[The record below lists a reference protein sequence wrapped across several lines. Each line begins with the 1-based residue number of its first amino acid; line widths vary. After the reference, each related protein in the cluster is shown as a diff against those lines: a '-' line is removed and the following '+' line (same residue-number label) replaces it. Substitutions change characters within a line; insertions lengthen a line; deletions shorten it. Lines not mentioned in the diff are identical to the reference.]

1 MDGSGYGHSHP
12 HGHPHGH
19 PSSHNHPLTAAYP
32 PPPVPSGQ
40 PQPQPPAN
48 ATPGLIHP
56 HSGAPSSY
64 SLPRSYPAPPGT
76 GLPPPGSMITSPN
89 AAHPAPSATPPVAA
103 APSPSASGAS
113 GASQAARPLN
123 VRDALSYLDQVKLQF
138 QDRPEIYNKFLDY
151 MKDFK
156 AQTLDTPTVIH
167 RVSEL
172 FRGHPSLIQG
182 FNTFLP
188 PGYHID
194 CGVNP
199 ADGAYVQVTTPG
211 GHVVPQVSVGV
222 AAHHHGPTAGYG
234 STPSNYYATSSSG
247 TVYGARGASGEVP
260 PPPAG
265 LNSASGSGTSSQPPR
280 SVSPGGGYRTSTGP
294 AAVVMSMG
302 SQQKYSPATHSET
315 GGIPPPS
322 GAEYPPGSA
331 PGNPNLTAQ
340 GPHFLENRRAPLEF
354 GHAINYVNKI
364 KTRFI
369 NQPGLYKQF
378 LEILQNYQ
386 RDGKP
391 IHDVFAQVQ
400 VLFKDSPDLL
410 EEFKQFLPEASALSS
425 GAGAGNGLPAEAP
438 ATAPGVDVGAAPYG
452 AYPPSGVPAHGSP
465 STAGRS
471 ATSGSRLPPLG
482 DFGPGGHLGTGEGYP
497 GAPSADT
504 MDLTVPKTVGTTSAM
519 SRKKRGTS
527 AALTATAPTAV
538 KKRPRTQGK
547 RDSLPSQGGP
557 VAAYTNGTAESIS
570 QHRTPFSEQ
579 ELELFASIR
588 RYLGY
593 KSTYNEFLKL
603 LNLFSE
609 EIIDDKLL
617 VERVATFIGGN
628 LDLFDR
634 FKALIGYK
642 EPEDKVLTNEPL
654 VTPRPRLDL
663 SSLKAVGSYRKL
675 PLNETKDRCSG
686 RDDLCWEVLNDGWV
700 SHPTWISEEEG
711 FSTHKKNQAEDTMHR
726 CEEERYD
733 FDLNIDSNLS
743 TIALLEPIAQQLEE
757 MSQEEKLKFKLS
769 PGAFGDSQAIY
780 HRMIKKVYGVERG
793 LEILNYLHH
802 NPVTTIPVV
811 LRRLKQK
818 DEEWRKLRRQQNK
831 VWREIETKCFFRSL
845 DYQSPLLRTNER
857 KHMSTKHYVAEI
869 EKLRRE
875 SLEGHGGAA
884 GWSQGSKT
892 GKFQGRTLA
901 SPLGSSEVTAHAYP
915 PSYHLEF
922 SLEDSAL
929 VHETTQLILSYYD
942 KTQAAHQPDRAVLEH
957 FFFTFLEPF
966 LDVQADSSTLP
977 NTIAI
982 EPTQSCA
989 MESDDAPVK
998 QEGDQSGDAGTK
1010 RRTSA
1015 ATKESAP
1022 SSSRSDR
1029 GATHTWIQTQPMNR
1043 QIPVEEDHPAV
1054 VPTTATS
1061 TMVRPGSSVD
1071 PSWNTFYGNTPVYV
1085 FFRHFHT
1092 IYNRLLQVKQ
1102 AQKICSRWTVHDRSG
1117 LTPAGKLGLLYR
1129 PDVLADVELDKVDYF
1144 QIFLNLA
1151 DRLFDGELDNASYE
1165 EAIRF
1170 LFRTY
1175 AHNVLTVDK
1184 VLQIL
1189 TKHLVPLLTDNK
1201 TSELL
1206 DVYNDMKDKSMA
1218 LVRQQ
1223 ILYRMKVEAVIG
1235 TDEHLYRIE
1244 FLPPPFQRVC
1254 TVQLLFKD
1262 DFTLSHAVTSE
1273 EKWAYYVD
1281 SFVLLAPTEG
1291 VSFQGYYPFLRR
1303 NLPRLAPSESDAS
1316 PILSHSG
1323 LEIKISLN
1331 TYRICF
1337 VTHSEDFFMKTTR
1350 PVEMPCLQ
1358 PIQPALAAVPQQEA
1372 VNSTGEAMEVDDK
1385 TTASE
1390 GAETT
1395 DTRITAPVQ
1404 PISESAGQLSAAPV
1418 PSPLSSLTTKLVRFN
1433 QQRTAK
1439 WHDWLA
1445 KNSPSGVTGQEAV
1458 SGQ

>member
-19 PSSHNHPLTAAYP
+19 PPSHNHPLNTAYPP

-40 PQPQPPAN
+40 PQPQPPTN
-48 ATPGLIHP
+48 AAPGLIHP

-64 SLPRSYPAPPGT
+64 NLPRSYPPPSGGA

-89 AAHPAPSATPPVAA
+89 APHPAPSATPPVAT

-167 RVSEL
+167 RVSDL

-194 CGVNP
+194 CGVNSG
-199 ADGAYVQVTTPG
+199 DGAYVQVTTPG
-211 GHVVPQVSVGV
+211 GHVVPQASIGV
-222 AAHHHGPTAGYG
+222 ATHHHGPTAGYG
-234 STPSNYYATSSSG
+234 STSGSYYGTSSSG
-247 TVYGARGASGEVP
+247 AVYGARGTSGEVP
-260 PPPAG
+260 PPPAA

-280 SVSPGGGYRTSTGP
+280 SVSPGGSYRASTGP
-294 AAVVMSMG
+294 SAAIMSMS

-315 GGIPPPS
+315 GGAPLPS

-369 NQPGLYKQF
+369 NQPELYKQF

-410 EEFKQFLPEASALSS
+410 EEFKQFLPEASALGS
-425 GAGAGNGLPAEAP
+425 GAGLPTEAP
-438 ATAPGVDVGAAPYG
+438 AAVPGVDAGGTPYG
-452 AYPPSGVPAHGSP
+452 AYPPSGVPVHGSP

-471 ATSGSRLPPLG
+471 TTSASRMPPVG
-482 DFGPGGHLGTGEGYP
+482 DFGPGGHVGTGEAYP
-497 GAPSADT
+497 GGPGPETTESTASKVAGAASA
-504 MDLTVPKTVGTTSAM
+504 L
-519 SRKKRGTS
+519 SRKKRGTP

-557 VAAYTNGTAESIS
+557 AATYTNGTLESPS

-617 VERVATFIGGN
+617 IERVATFIGGN

-642 EPEDKVLTNEPL
+642 EPEDKVPTNEPL

-663 SSLKAVGSYRKL
+663 STLKAVGSYRKL

-757 MSQEEKLKFKLS
+757 MSQEEKLKFKIS

-831 VWREIETKCFFRSL
+831 VWREIEIKSFFRSL
-845 DYQSPLLRTNER
+845 DYQSPQLRTNER

-875 SLEGHGGAA
+875 SLEGHGVAA
-884 GWSQGSKT
+884 GWSQGSKA
-892 GKFQGRTLA
+892 GKFHGRPFA
-901 SPLGSSEVTAHAYP
+901 PPLGSPETTAHAYP

-922 SLEDSAL
+922 SLEDNTL
-929 VHETTQLILSYYD
+929 VRETTQLILSYYD
-942 KTQAAHQPDRAVLEH
+942 KMQAAHQPDRSVLEQ
-957 FFFTFLEPF
+957 FFTTFLEPF
-966 LDVQADSSTLP
+966 LDVQVDNSTLP
-977 NTIAI
+977 NTVSDT
-982 EPTQSCA
+982 EPTQSSA

-998 QEGDQSGDAGTK
+998 QEAGQAENAGAN
-1010 RRTSA
+1010 RRTNTA
-1015 ATKESAP
+1015 ARESVP
-1022 SSSRSDR
+1022 SSNQSDK
-1029 GATHTWIQTQPMNR
+1029 GSTHTWIQTQPINR
-1043 QIPVEEDHPAV
+1043 QVPVEEDHPAV
-1054 VPTTATS
+1054 VPTTTTS
-1061 TMVRPGSSVD
+1061 TMLRPGSSVE
-1071 PSWNTFYGNTPVYV
+1071 PRWNTFYGNTPFYV

-1117 LTPAGKLGLLYR
+1117 QTPAGKLGLLYR
-1129 PDVLADVELDKVDYF
+1129 PEVLADVDLDKVSYF
-1144 QIFLNLA
+1144 QVFLNLA

-1189 TKHLVPLLTDNK
+1189 TKHLVSLLTDSK
-1201 TSELL
+1201 TTELL
-1206 DVYNDMKDKSMA
+1206 EVYNDMKDKSMA

-1244 FLPPPFQRVC
+1244 FLPPPLQRVC

-1303 NLPRLAPSESDAS
+1303 NLPRLAPSESEAPS
-1316 PILSHSG
+1316 IISHSG

-1350 PVEMPCLQ
+1350 PVEMSRLRSN
-1358 PIQPALAAVPQQEA
+1358 QPALAAAPKQD
-1372 VNSTGEAMEVDDK
+1372 AMEVDGTAAVSESAEATDT
-1385 TTASE
+1385 TTAS
-1390 GAETT
+1390 
-1395 DTRITAPVQ
+1395 
-1404 PISESAGQLSAAPV
+1404 
-1418 PSPLSSLTTKLVRFN
+1418 PSPSSLTNTLARFN
-1433 QQRTAK
+1433 RQRTAK
-1439 WHDWLA
+1439 WHEWLE
-1445 KNSPSGVTGQEAV
+1445 KNSPSGLNGQEAV